1 MKRLEACLILQ
12 SLPGMGLHRSVKL
25 VSHFGSAEAVF
36 SASFKDWI
44 EVEGLGERLCKKLS
58 QWKSYRS
65 KVQADLKVIEQLAF
79 KTVFFGSAAY
89 PKPLSFCAD
98 APLVLFYQGELNF
111 ENRRLISIVGTRQ
124 HIPQGKA
131 FCEALIES
139 LKPFNPI
146 ICSGM
151 ARGIDIIAH
160 RKAIEQG
167 LQTVACL
174 AHGLERIYPA
184 EHSKFAQ
191 AISKQGC
198 LLTDFLPNA
207 PFRRENF
214 PQRNRLIAGM
224 AHATVVIESGLAVGS
239 MNTANLAHRYGR
251 ELFAVPGQPTDIK
264 SEGCHQLITQQK
276 AQLLSDSKQLIDALR
291 WKTEEQLKPGI
302 QKALFQ
308 SLDEQE
314 RKVFSILSQKT
325 KVPLDELA
333 LELGWKVSTTAS
345 QLMQMEMKGLIRALP
360 GKQFE
365 WI

>member
-1 MKRLEACLILQ
+1 MKRLEACLLLQ

-25 VSHFGSAEAVF
+25 VSHFGSAEAIF
-36 SASFKDWI
+36 SASFKDWM
-44 EVEGLGERLCKKLS
+44 EVEDLGEGLCKELA

-65 KVQADLKVIEQLAF
+65 KVQADLNAIERLGL
-79 KTVFFGSAAY
+79 KTVFFGTPAY

-98 APLVLFYQGELNF
+98 APLVLFYQGALNF

-124 HIPQGKA
+124 HSPQGKA
-131 FCEALIES
+131 FCNALVES
-139 LKPFNPI
+139 LKPYNPI

-184 EHSKFAQ
+184 EHSKFTQ
-191 AISKQGC
+191 AIRKQGC

-224 AHATVVIESGLAVGS
+224 ANATVVIESGVAGGS

-251 ELFAVPGQPTDIK
+251 ELFAVPGRPTDIK
-264 SEGCHQLITQQK
+264 SEDCHQLIFQHK
-276 AQLLSDSKQLIDALR
+276 AQLLSDPKQLIHALG
-291 WKTEEQLKPGI
+291 WKTDEQIKPGI
-302 QKALFQ
+302 QKALFM
-308 SLDEQE
+308 SLNEEEQ
-314 RKVFSILSQKT
+314 KVYSILSQKT

-345 QLMQMEMKGLIRALP
+345 QLMQMEMRGLIRALP